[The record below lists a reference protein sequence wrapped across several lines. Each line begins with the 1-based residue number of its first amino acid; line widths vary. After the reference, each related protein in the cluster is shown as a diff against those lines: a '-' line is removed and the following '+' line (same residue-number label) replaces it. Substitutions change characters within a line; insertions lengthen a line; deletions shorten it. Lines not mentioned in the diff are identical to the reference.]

1 MTTLEFAHER
11 VADMVAAIGE
21 EYSNQLVKTA
31 EEYAKR
37 ADYEHPINRSPKAVA
52 AGSIY
57 LASLM
62 VNEPMT
68 QTEIKDSCD
77 VSTVAIRE
85 SYHEIAEC
93 EDIQLRQTRT
103 GRRNDMDS
111 WRPSWDA
118 VKSLI
123 RGGK

>member
-1 MTTLEFAHER
+1 MGLDFAHEQ
-11 VADMVAAIGE
+11 VADMVDNLDEWYSE
-21 EYSNQLVKTA
+21 ELIEKA

-57 LASLM
+57 LASML

-68 QTEIKDSCD
+68 QTEIKEHCD

-85 SYHEIAEC
+85 SYREIAEY
-93 EDIQLRQTRT
+93 EDIQLRRTRK
-103 GRRNDMDS
+103 GKRHDMDS
-111 WRPSWDA
+111 WRPSWDE
-118 VKSLI
+118 VKRFLPELQ
-123 RGGK
+123 